1 MKLDHIAVVLRG
13 HVRTWH
19 YIYPMVFDFYDSIAE
34 NVDYYFITWDSSN
47 TDGVVETFKHQNL
60 IHFQIVA
67 KDICDG
73 EYYDSLTGPGFMGTM
88 ILPHL
93 KAKEEKLKNKTYDAI
108 FDSRPDV
115 IMERTKVIHGD
126 NTGENLPVIVPE
138 HNSVHI
144 TGLEVH
150 INQHLL
156 GTTNKSG
163 LPDIAI
169 QDWCL
174 MFHSQSYRLILDRYL
189 HKNQMP
195 GHDKPG
201 AQIEYRQILEEK
213 NINICTSDWL
223 VAKMAR
229 PTCFELDW
237 DLQND
242 FHAIC
247 NTSTQWMEIDSEK
260 RKELCLRYK
269 VSLSDYMDTPSLTCK
284 I

>member
-1 MKLDHIAVVLRG
+1 MKLDNIAVVLRG

-47 TDGVVETFKHQNL
+47 TTDVQKTFKDQNL

-73 EYYDSLTGPGFMGTM
+73 EYYDSFTGPGFMGAM

-93 KAKEEKLKNKTYDAI
+93 TAKEQTLKNNRYDAI

-115 IMERTKVIHGD
+115 IIERTKVIHGD
-126 NTGENLPVIVPE
+126 NTGENLPVVVPE
-138 HNSVHI
+138 HNSVHVPA
-144 TGLEVH
+144 LEVH
-150 INQHLL
+150 INQSS
-156 GTTNKSG
+156 KPDVRSG

-169 QDWCL
+169 QDWFL
-174 MFHSQSYRLILDRYL
+174 MFSSESYRQVLDRYL
-189 HKNQMP
+189 HQNQLQ
-195 GHDKPG
+195 DESKPG
-201 AQIEYRQILEEK
+201 SQIEYRQLLENK
-213 NINICTSDWL
+213 QINLCTSDWF

-229 PTCFELDW
+229 PTCFELTW
-237 DLQND
+237 DLRND
-242 FHAIC
+242 FA
-247 NTSTQWMEIDSEK
+247 EIIHKSNEWPETDAEK
-260 RKELCLRYK
+260 KKELCIKYGVALP
-269 VSLSDYMDTPSLTCK
+269 DYMDTPSLTCK